1 MTNNNSFWNSEWF
14 VSILSWFLQDSMI
27 ASYLENQ
34 VENDAEDLDM
44 IEHEHGEEEAAENDP
59 QLDWGR
65 RQHAGPHP
73 YFKTCFF
80 LNMESKTCEL
90 ICVGSIAQLLF
101 WLGVADDYN
110 HISHYFSN
118 YFSILHSAQ
127 SVDRWT
133 YDSLWLNALAGLG
146 GMQTVGT
153 FQLWIQNWFFC
164 ACSSSRLMLVARH
177 QCLSQTS
184 CAMDR
189 LEKNWTSAASTKN
202 NMFGTVD
209 DWVPQS

>member
-1 MTNNNSFWNSEWF
+1 MMPRTWTWSSMNMARRRLQRMTHNLTEAGDNTPAH
-14 VSILSWFLQDSMI
+14 ILILKH
-27 ASYLENQ
+27 
-34 VENDAEDLDM
+34 V
-44 IEHEHGEEEAAENDP
+44 
-59 QLDWGR
+59 
-65 RQHAGPHP
+65 
-73 YFKTCFF
+73 FF

-127 SVDRWT
+127 SVARWT